1 MVLKKQTVWLLTMLS
16 LIIVLSVY
24 YMTSPGKPA
33 STALDTS
40 SQVDEAQNKKDVI
53 TTTATDDKMAEYR
66 IKHADAQSK
75 LEKEYQGVIDSDKSS
90 TQAVSKAYD
99 KLESLKTVASNEK
112 LLEDVIK
119 SKGYSDAVVM
129 ADGESVQVVVAT
141 KSLSNKQANTIMKLA
156 NEYLGADKLV
166 KVDYELTKK

>member
-1 MVLKKQTVWLLTMLS
+1 MLLKKQTVWLLTMLS

-40 SQVDEAQNKKDVI
+40 SQEDQAQNKKDIV
-53 TTTATDDKMAEYR
+53 TTATEDKMAEYQ
-66 IKHADAQSK
+66 IKHADEQRK
-75 LEKEYQGVIDSDKSS
+75 LEKEYQGVINSEKSS

-99 KLESLKTVASNEK
+99 KLESLKTIASNEK
-112 LLEDVIK
+112 LLEDVIV

-141 KSLSNKQANTIMKLA
+141 KSLSNKQANTIMKLT
-156 NEYLGADKLV
+156 NEYFGADKLV